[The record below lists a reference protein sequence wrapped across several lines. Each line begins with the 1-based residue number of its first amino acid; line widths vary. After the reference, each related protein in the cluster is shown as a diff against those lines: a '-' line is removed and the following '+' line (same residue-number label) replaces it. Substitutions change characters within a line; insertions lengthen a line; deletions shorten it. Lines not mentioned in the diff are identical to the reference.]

1 MRKISSILL
10 ACVLYIPSGNA
21 KIASQEY
28 IDGVMT
34 THTNNQ
40 ANPNPHQVTKAQV
53 GLGNVPNI
61 DTTNA
66 DNITDGELG
75 YDRLPVGTTEN
86 TIAAGDDP
94 RFYAI
99 PTSQPTVAAPEGMVL
114 VWFN

>member
-1 MRKISSILL
+1 MRKISYIVI
-10 ACVLYIPSGNA
+10 ACLIYIPFANA

-28 IDGVMT
+28 VTNHT
-34 THTNNQ
+34 TNHE
-40 ANPNPHQVTKAQV
+40 NPHQVTNAQV
-53 GLGNVPNI
+53 GLGNVPNV

-66 DNITDGELG
+66 ANITTGELG

-86 TIAAGDDP
+86 TVAAGHDA

-99 PTSQPTVAAPEGMVL
+99 PTTQPTVAAPEGMAL

>member
-1 MRKISSILL
+1 MRKLSYIVI
-10 ACVLYIPSGNA
+10 ACLIYIPSGNA

-28 IDGVMT
+28 VNNEIT
-34 THTNNQ
+34 THTSNHT
-40 ANPNPHQVTKAQV
+40 NPHQVTKAQV
-53 GLGNVPNI
+53 GLGNVPNV

-66 DNITDGELG
+66 SNITTGTLG

-86 TIAAGDDP
+86 TVVAGNDA

-99 PTSQPTVAAPEGMVL
+99 PTAQPTVAAPEGMAL

>member
-1 MRKISSILL
+1 MRKISYIVF

-28 IDGVMT
+28 VNGHT
-34 THTNNQ
+34 TNYN
-40 ANPNPHQVTKAQV
+40 NPHQVTKAQV
-53 GLGNVPNI
+53 GLGNVPNV

-66 DNITDGELG
+66 ANITNGALG
-75 YDRLPVGTTEN
+75 YDRLPVGTTAN
-86 TIAAGDDP
+86 TVAAGDDA

-99 PTSQPTVAAPEGMVL
+99 PTTQPTVNAPEGMVL